1 MARPMRGHP
10 IAGLQQE
17 GTKEPQTN
25 PSVPWQE
32 EQSDAAEGEVIAC
45 YDLDIDYKPEGSD
58 PEIKAVKE
66 VEENSNTEDMKMEAT
81 LSWDIVLE
89 NKELQGCR
97 KDQAVILA

>member
-10 IAGLQQE
+10 IAGPQQE

-32 EQSDAAEGEVIAC
+32 EQSDAAEVVV
-45 YDLDIDYKPEGSD
+45 DYNPDVDQKPEGSD
-58 PEIKAVKE
+58 HEIKAVKE